1 MRIDTITL
9 IVSAFVSAFLAIAVL
24 IKNFRN
30 PLYISFSLFCGVLLT
45 RDVLC
50 LMRGFEHPVLFNQ
63 TLFLWVTLFV
73 GLSSLWWLS
82 ELRPTQK
89 KRLKHLAIPY
99 ATLLLGLGLTTFWL
113 NADRY
118 GSLILAIAEA
128 TFLFPAYVWTVTMVR
143 ATQEEELPREKVRY
157 RYAVWGLV
165 LVVGLHLTD
174 TLYFTEQSAIV
185 PLGTLARSVYLIFLF
200 QLFIQRELLTTPEL
214 LSRIFL
220 FGVISVVLSLIYW
233 LLVSWVDTRPGLF
246 LFNTFIASFA
256 IMVLFDPLRSAVS
269 RLMKKLFLK
278 RDIELERELNALA
291 DDLRGIADPVE
302 LSRRIRESLK
312 LVLGIEKAS
321 LYLLERDGVSYV
333 RAELASG
340 EPASELS
347 ASSSLAEYM
356 TLRRGRPFVV
366 ESLRSDLES
375 FHSTQGKKFVEDC
388 LESLKQ
394 LAVDLIIPFFY
405 DAKVIGFVAAPLS
418 EKIIVSNDLL
428 RLFVPVARQIALLLK
443 SAQTLTV
450 LRDRDKLAAIGEMAA
465 GLAHEIKNPLGAI
478 KGAAELLSDDKNEK
492 EASEYLAIIKAEA
505 DRLSGVLTQFLDYA
519 RPRRHDPESS
529 CWPLKV
535 IEHTAALV
543 LRDSKVKFAVQS
555 DANDIQADV
564 DPEILKQVLLNL
576 FLNAIQALDETP
588 DGTLKVVVKEIKP
601 KFRWGL
607 GIPLYKAFEGWRSP
621 QEQVWKPF
629 VEIQV
634 QDNGP
639 GIPVTDLTK
648 IFMPFYTTKS
658 AGTGLGLPIC
668 QRLMES
674 VGGSIQVKPNL
685 PRGTRFI
692 LHVPGHV
699 RSKKLA
705 SASIWSEVPA

>member
-621 QEQVWKPF
+621 QEQ
-629 VEIQV
+629 
-634 QDNGP
+634 
-639 GIPVTDLTK
+639 
-648 IFMPFYTTKS
+648 
-658 AGTGLGLPIC
+658 
-668 QRLMES
+668 
-674 VGGSIQVKPNL
+674 
-685 PRGTRFI
+685 
-692 LHVPGHV
+692 
-699 RSKKLA
+699 
-705 SASIWSEVPA
+705 